1 MLSLEQEIKAYL
13 NKHSI
18 RFDEGCDEFDRL
30 DFTIYSEQ
38 RGNFH
43 FDAKEKRQPMQMA
56 NWPDVGIP
64 EEFLFI
70 LDDLAARKTLMKAP
84 RSGIVIRDNMQEKY
98 FFLSV
103 VDLTLMP
110 RVRVNRPIERNLPAL
125 KGKWL
130 IDLRNCQSCAG
141 LLEVFKKIAD
151 YVDAFPDIFQNT
163 LECYGS
169 YIGEKIGSGGIIRR
183 PEHWKQDVSSTR

>member
-30 DFTIYSEQ
+30 
-38 RGNFH
+38 
-43 FDAKEKRQPMQMA
+43 
-56 NWPDVGIP
+56 
-64 EEFLFI
+64 
-70 LDDLAARKTLMKAP
+70 
-84 RSGIVIRDNMQEKY
+84 
-98 FFLSV
+98 
-103 VDLTLMP
+103 
-110 RVRVNRPIERNLPAL
+110 
-125 KGKWL
+125 
-130 IDLRNCQSCAG
+130 
-141 LLEVFKKIAD
+141 
-151 YVDAFPDIFQNT
+151 DAFPDIFQNT